1 MSLYNLSLIIS
12 ILISMF
18 FQSINY
24 RYLTDNKKI
33 NVTFNKIIYVLIIFI
48 LIVLN
53 NKFDTDLLKAPIGF
67 LLIMILNRTIY
78 RDPYNIVINT
88 TSISYAIAVLV
99 EIILTVIFIKVN
111 MFDMY
116 YLSHNVLLMTL
127 FSFTT
132 NFVSYCICKYVKV
145 VKRGVFKINKLSFS
159 NIYRRVLVGIY
170 LIILLLIDF
179 KNIYLPSV
187 LSYIVGLLLVILIFV
202 IFISY
207 LNDEFKIRNEIEK
220 VDILL
225 NNISNYEQII
235 DDNRIN
241 SHEMLNNL
249 LLLKSYKNKNSKK
262 FEKLLDDL
270 IIMYDKN
277 GKSIRNISVLPKGLK
292 GIIYYKINDLE
303 KLGYE
308 VRVNISKQVS
318 SEIEKINNENF
329 VVLCKCFS
337 ILLDNAIDA
346 CCNLNEKIISIDI
359 YKENKCIILSICNT
373 CEKEVEIEF
382 INKKNYS
389 TKGKKR
395 GLGLYIVNNLLD
407 NCESINLKQENL
419 GKYFESKLIVK
430 NKKD

>member
-67 LLIMILNRTIY
+67 FLIMILNRTIY

-159 NIYRRVLVGIY
+159 NIYRRILVGIY

>member
-67 LLIMILNRTIY
+67 FLIMILNRTIY

>member
-1 MSLYNLSLIIS
+1 
-12 ILISMF
+12 
-18 FQSINY
+18 
-24 RYLTDNKKI
+24 
-33 NVTFNKIIYVLIIFI
+33 
-48 LIVLN
+48 
-53 NKFDTDLLKAPIGF
+53 
-67 LLIMILNRTIY
+67 
-78 RDPYNIVINT
+78 
-88 TSISYAIAVLV
+88 
-99 EIILTVIFIKVN
+99 
-111 MFDMY
+111 
-116 YLSHNVLLMTL
+116 
-127 FSFTT
+127 
-132 NFVSYCICKYVKV
+132 
-145 VKRGVFKINKLSFS
+145 
-159 NIYRRVLVGIY
+159 
-170 LIILLLIDF
+170 
-179 KNIYLPSV
+179 
-187 LSYIVGLLLVILIFV
+187 
-202 IFISY
+202 
-207 LNDEFKIRNEIEK
+207 
-220 VDILL
+220 
-225 NNISNYEQII
+225 
-235 DDNRIN
+235 
-241 SHEMLNNL
+241 
-249 LLLKSYKNKNSKK
+249 
-262 FEKLLDDL
+262 
-270 IIMYDKN
+270 MYDKN

-308 VRVNISKQVS
+308 VRINISKQVS

-346 CCNLNEKIISIDI
+346 CCNLNEKIINIDI

>member
-12 ILISMF
+12 ILTSMF

-33 NVTFNKIIYVLIIFI
+33 NITFNKIIYVLIIFI

-179 KNIYLPSV
+179 KNIYMPSV

-318 SEIEKINNENF
+318 SEIEKINDENF

>member
-159 NIYRRVLVGIY
+159 NIYRRILVGIY

-430 NKKD
+430 NKND